1 MVLPQTLSYAIEIFF
16 RSRAHLKYRCA
27 WFYDMV

>member
-27 WFYDMV
+27 